1 MKLFRW
7 SIRATDIC
15 NILRPDFLRG
25 SNLTLQGSLWLTLLV
40 QQTYMCTSITPE
52 HNLLATLV
60 HKQRP
65 LATMS
70 VVLID
75 SRHSRGIDPKPGL
88 VGTGYVELAL
98 GPQRVCPTH
107 AGGTAR
113 VFYAVPAACWILA
126 TRPTTQNNRPTKVA
140 SRQDYRRG
148 KTTPL

>member
-1 MKLFRW
+1 MREF
-7 SIRATDIC
+7 
-15 NILRPDFLRG
+15 
-25 SNLTLQGSLWLTLLV
+25 NLTLQGSLWLTSLV
-40 QQTYMCTSITPE
+40 QQTYNSSV
-52 HNLLATLV
+52 HKHHSRANLLATLL

-75 SRHSRGIDPKPGL
+75 SKHSRGIDPKPGL

-113 VFYAVPAACWILA
+113 VF
-126 TRPTTQNNRPTKVA
+126 
-140 SRQDYRRG
+140 
-148 KTTPL
+148 